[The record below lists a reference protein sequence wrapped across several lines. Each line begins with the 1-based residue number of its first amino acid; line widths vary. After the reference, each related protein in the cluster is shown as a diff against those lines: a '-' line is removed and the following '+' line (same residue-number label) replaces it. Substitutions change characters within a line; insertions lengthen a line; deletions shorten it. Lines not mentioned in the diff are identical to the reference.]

1 MREWAGEGKVQGE
14 NATFSSRQKIKS
26 KVGEGLIP
34 APLLPG
40 FVLLGK
46 LLPFSEPLVFIFIK
60 WGDNDNT

>member
-1 MREWAGEGKVQGE
+1 MREWAGEGKVHSE
-14 NATFSSRQKIKS
+14 NATFPSRQKIKS

-34 APLLPG
+34 APLLSG

-46 LLPFSEPLVFIFIK
+46 LLPLSEPLVFIFIK